1 MLKAL
6 VSLQMLFGYS
16 LFLEK
21 TKEKQE
27 FFYQEGIKEYLH
39 KKNEKKKGLH
49 PIAMFSDYSNYLS
62 PL

>member
-21 TKEKQE
+21 TKEKQ
-27 FFYQEGIKEYLH
+27 YGPR
-39 KKNEKKKGLH
+39 KKH
-49 PIAMFSDYSNYLS
+49 PSRHNAL
-62 PL
+62 